1 MNTELQFPVHFQ
13 SYVGNDGDEF
23 YFLTNLDA
31 PKHEVINIDISVEN
45 REWNSFAVI
54 VDVS

>member
-1 MNTELQFPVHFQ
+1 MKFTLHFQ

-23 YFLTNLDA
+23 FFLTNLDA

-45 REWNSFAVI
+45 REWNSFEVI
-54 VDVS
+54 VAVS